1 MKVAVFL
8 TYNYSLQTWY
18 NSGTLNRELEV
29 YKQINNIS
37 NTKFTFYTYGGSE
50 DSELIKDFPDFDV
63 VPMFKKLTTKGRLY
77 KFVYSL
83 FIPMLYKKNIEN
95 EDILHQHQL
104 LGSWVVII
112 SKLLYGKKIL
122 IRTGYDMYEFSI
134 LNNEKLIRRFL
145 LRCLTFITLK
155 FSDLYTTTSQEDIK
169 FLNSN
174 YKINNEKIKLRPN
187 WIIDNNFKKI
197 DSRISREILSV
208 GRLDKQKN
216 YKKLISFF
224 NKDCNFSLKIIG
236 SGPEKEELKELISN
250 NELKVSI
257 VDNLNNEDIKK
268 EMNNYKYY
276 ISLSEFEGNPKTILE
291 AMSSG
296 CIVIASNIKNHKEII
311 EHNMT
316 GFLYNLDS
324 QVLFEILNK
333 LENSSDL
340 QEKISLNAVNT
351 ILKSND
357 ISIIAKQMSE
367 DYKFL
372 LK

>member
-8 TYNYSLQTWY
+8 TYNYSLQTWH
-18 NSGTLNRELEV
+18 NSGTLERELEI
-29 YKQINNIS
+29 YNQIKNINNA
-37 NTKFTFYTYGGSE
+37 KFTFYTYGGSE
-50 DSELIKDFPDFDV
+50 DLELIKDFPNFDV
-63 VPMFKKLTTKGRLY
+63 VPMFKKLTAKGRLY

-83 FIPMLYKKNIEN
+83 LIPFLYKKNIEN

-112 SKLLYGKKIL
+112 SKLLYGKKAL

-134 LNNEKLIRRFL
+134 LNNERLIRRFL
-145 LRCLTFITLK
+145 LRCLTYVSLK

-236 SGPEKEELKELISN
+236 SGPQKEELEELISN
-250 NELKVSI
+250 NKLNASI
-257 VDNLNNEDIKK
+257 VDNLNNEGIKK
-268 EMNNYKYY
+268 EMN
-276 ISLSEFEGNPKTILE
+276 I
-291 AMSSG
+291 
-296 CIVIASNIKNHKEII
+296 
-311 EHNMT
+311 
-316 GFLYNLDS
+316 FLACCRI
-324 QVLFEILNK
+324 QI
-333 LENSSDL
+333 
-340 QEKISLNAVNT
+340 
-351 ILKSND
+351 
-357 ISIIAKQMSE
+357 
-367 DYKFL
+367 
-372 LK
+372 

>member
-8 TYNYSLQTWY
+8 TYNYSLQTWH
-18 NSGTLNRELEV
+18 NSGTLKRELEI
-29 YKQINNIS
+29 YNQINYINKA
-37 NTKFTFYTYGGSE
+37 KFTFYTYGGSE
-50 DSELIKDFPDFDV
+50 DSELIKDFPNFNV
-63 VPMFKKLTTKGRLY
+63 VPMFEKITKKGKLY
-77 KFVYSL
+77 KFIYSL
-83 FIPMLYKKNIEN
+83 FIPFLYKKNIEN

-112 SKLLYGKKIL
+112 SKLLYSKKIL

-134 LNNEKLIRRFL
+134 LNNERLIRRFL
-145 LRCLTFITLK
+145 LRCLTYVSLK
-155 FSDLYTTTSQEDIK
+155 FSDLYTTTSLEDIK

-197 DSRISREILSV
+197 DSRISNEILSV

-224 NKDCNFSLKIIG
+224 DKDYEFSLKIIG
-236 SGPEKEELKELISN
+236 SGPEKDELKEFINN
-250 NELKVSI
+250 NELNASI
-257 VDNLNNEDIKK
+257 VGNLNNEDIKK

-296 CIVIASNIKNHKEII
+296 CIVIASKIKNHKEII
-311 EHNMT
+311 EHNTT
-316 GFLYNLDS
+316 GFLYDLDS
-324 QVLFEILNK
+324 QVISKILKK
-333 LENSSDL
+333 LENSKDL
-340 QEKISLNAVNT
+340 QEKISLNAVKT

-357 ISIIAKQMSE
+357 ISIISKQMNE

>member
-18 NSGTLNRELEV
+18 NSGTLNRELEI
-29 YKQINNIS
+29 YKQINNI
-37 NTKFTFYTYGGSE
+37 NNAKFTFYTYGGSE
-50 DSELIKDFPDFDV
+50 DVELIKDFPNFNV
-63 VPMFKKLTTKGRLY
+63 VPMFKKLTTKGRIY

-83 FIPMLYKKNIEN
+83 FIPLLYKNNIEN

-112 SKLLYGKKIL
+112 SKLLYGKKAI

-134 LNNEKLIRRFL
+134 LNNERLIRRFL
-145 LRCLTFITLK
+145 LRCLTYVSLK

-216 YKKLISFF
+216 YKELISFF

-236 SGPEKEELKELISN
+236 SGPQKDELEELISN
-250 NELKVSI
+250 NKLNASI
-257 VDNLNNEDIKK
+257 VDNLNNEGIKK
-268 EMNNYKYY
+268 EMNNHKYY

-311 EHNMT
+311 EHNTT
-316 GFLYNLDS
+316 GFLYDLDS
-324 QVLFEILNK
+324 PVIFKKIRE
-333 LENSSDL
+333 LEGSIEL
-340 QEKISLNAVNT
+340 QERISLNGFNAV
-351 ILKSND
+351 LKAND

>member
-18 NSGTLNRELEV
+18 NSGTLKRELEI
-29 YKQINNIS
+29 YNQINNL
-37 NTKFTFYTYGGSE
+37 NNAKFTFYTYGGSE
-50 DSELIKDFPDFDV
+50 DSELIRDFPNFNV
-63 VPMFKKLTTKGRLY
+63 VPMFKKLTTKGKIHRFL
-77 KFVYSL
+77 YSL
-83 FIPMLYKKNIEN
+83 FIPFLFKKNIEN

-112 SKLLYGKKIL
+112 SKLLYNKKLL

-134 LNNEKLIRRFL
+134 LNNERFIRKIL
-145 LRCLTFITLK
+145 LKCLTYISLK
-155 FSDLYTTTSQEDIK
+155 FSDFYTTTSQEDIK

-174 YKINNEKIKLRPN
+174 FRISNEKIKLRPN

-197 DSRISREILSV
+197 DSRVSNEILSV

-224 NKDCNFSLKIIG
+224 KKDCEFSLKIIG
-236 SGPEKEELKELISN
+236 SGPKKDELKELISN

-296 CIVIASNIKNHKEII
+296 CIVIASNIKNHREII
-311 EHNMT
+311 EHNTT
-316 GFLYNLDS
+316 GFLYDLNS
-324 QVLFEILNK
+324 QVMLKILKK
-333 LENSSDL
+333 LENSHDL
-340 QEKISLNAVNT
+340 QEKISLNASKT

-357 ISIIAKQMSE
+357 ISIISKQMSE

>member
-145 LRCLTFITLK
+145 LRCLTYVSLK

-187 WIIDNNFKKI
+187 WIIDNNFKK
-197 DSRISREILSV
+197 
-208 GRLDKQKN
+208 
-216 YKKLISFF
+216 
-224 NKDCNFSLKIIG
+224 
-236 SGPEKEELKELISN
+236 
-250 NELKVSI
+250 
-257 VDNLNNEDIKK
+257 LNQEYQGKFYLLED
-268 EMNNYKYY
+268 
-276 ISLSEFEGNPKTILE
+276 
-291 AMSSG
+291 
-296 CIVIASNIKNHKEII
+296 
-311 EHNMT
+311 
-316 GFLYNLDS
+316 
-324 QVLFEILNK
+324 
-333 LENSSDL
+333 
-340 QEKISLNAVNT
+340 
-351 ILKSND
+351 
-357 ISIIAKQMSE
+357 
-367 DYKFL
+367 
-372 LK
+372 